1 MGRCDFDLGGGF
13 LYSFSQI
20 LSMKPYISATFCL
33 ILGRDM
39 LRLEK
44 YLYNVEIGINEEEA
58 IKVYD
63 FFDYNGGAVYADF
76 FGEAV

>member
-1 MGRCDFDLGGGF
+1 
-13 LYSFSQI
+13 
-20 LSMKPYISATFCL
+20 
-33 ILGRDM
+33 M

>member
-1 MGRCDFDLGGGF
+1 MGRCDFDLGRGF
-13 LYSFSQI
+13 LYCFGQI
-20 LSMKPYISATFCL
+20 LSMKPYIPTTFCL